1 MVCSKMELTLKT
13 YKNDGKNLSIMSE
26 KMPNKF
32 IAREKPTVKD
42 KWKKRNKSHRRK
54 QKRMDLATL
63 VISARYEITGR
74 TSGVRSDWRGQKWT
88 KNRQIIY
95 EKVKENINTLQRLHS

>member
-42 KWKKRNKSHRRK
+42 K
-54 QKRMDLATL
+54 
-63 VISARYEITGR
+63 
-74 TSGVRSDWRGQKWT
+74 
-88 KNRQIIY
+88 
-95 EKVKENINTLQRLHS
+95 